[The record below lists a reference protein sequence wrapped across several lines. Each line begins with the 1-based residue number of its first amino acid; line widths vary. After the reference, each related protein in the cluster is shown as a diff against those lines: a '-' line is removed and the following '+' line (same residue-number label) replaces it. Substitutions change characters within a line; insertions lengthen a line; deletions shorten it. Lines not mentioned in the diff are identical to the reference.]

1 MEKTVFLTDM
11 TWPEVKARLP
21 RVRLAILPT
30 GSTEQHGPHLTFET
44 DIAIATE
51 LARRPTAG
59 SERIPRGRVECG
71 TRRDGESSMSMNN
84 QRPVTDEEIG
94 MRTFQIR
101 KARAVERAMERMRQ
115 GLKSEWS
122 LLSLAEVEALGWVL
136 GELWAYVARAE
147 WEDLHFSKLKTED
160 IRTIL
165 GYAREIA
172 NHDRNSVDV
181 LQDIYKVVV
190 AIS

>member
-1 MEKTVFLTDM
+1 
-11 TWPEVKARLP
+11 
-21 RVRLAILPT
+21 
-30 GSTEQHGPHLTFET
+30 
-44 DIAIATE
+44 
-51 LARRPTAG
+51 
-59 SERIPRGRVECG
+59 
-71 TRRDGESSMSMNN
+71 MSMNN

-147 WEDLHFSKLKTED
+147 WEDLHFSLLKTD
-160 IRTIL
+160 DVRTIL
-165 GYAREIA
+165 GHAREIA
-172 NHDRNSVDV
+172 NHDRNTVDV
-181 LQDIYKVVV
+181 LQDVYKVVV
-190 AIS
+190 DKG

>member
-1 MEKTVFLTDM
+1 M
-11 TWPEVKARLP
+11 
-21 RVRLAILPT
+21 
-30 GSTEQHGPHLTFET
+30 G
-44 DIAIATE
+44 
-51 LARRPTAG
+51 
-59 SERIPRGRVECG
+59 
-71 TRRDGESSMSMNN
+71 MNN
-84 QRPVTDEEIG
+84 QRPDVTDEEIG

-160 IRTIL
+160 IRGIL
-165 GYAREIA
+165 GLAREIA

-181 LQDIYKVVV
+181 LQDVYKIVI
-190 AIS
+190 AKG

>member
-1 MEKTVFLTDM
+1 
-11 TWPEVKARLP
+11 
-21 RVRLAILPT
+21 
-30 GSTEQHGPHLTFET
+30 
-44 DIAIATE
+44 
-51 LARRPTAG
+51 
-59 SERIPRGRVECG
+59 
-71 TRRDGESSMSMNN
+71 MSMNN

-115 GLKSEWS
+115 GLKTDWS

-147 WEDLHFSKLKTED
+147 WEDLHFSLLKTED
-160 IRTIL
+160 VRVIL
-165 GYAREIA
+165 GFAREIA

-181 LQDIYKVVV
+181 LQDVYKVVV
-190 AIS
+190 AKG

>member
-1 MEKTVFLTDM
+1 
-11 TWPEVKARLP
+11 
-21 RVRLAILPT
+21 
-30 GSTEQHGPHLTFET
+30 
-44 DIAIATE
+44 
-51 LARRPTAG
+51 
-59 SERIPRGRVECG
+59 
-71 TRRDGESSMSMNN
+71 MSMNN

-147 WEDLHFSKLKTED
+147 WEDLHFSKLTSADVRE
-160 IRTIL
+160 IL
-165 GYAREIA
+165 GHAREIA
-172 NHDRNSVDV
+172 NHERNTVDI
-181 LQDIYKVVV
+181 LQDIYKVVL
-190 AIS
+190 SKG

>member
-1 MEKTVFLTDM
+1 M
-11 TWPEVKARLP
+11 
-21 RVRLAILPT
+21 
-30 GSTEQHGPHLTFET
+30 G
-44 DIAIATE
+44 
-51 LARRPTAG
+51 
-59 SERIPRGRVECG
+59 
-71 TRRDGESSMSMNN
+71 MNN

-147 WEDLHFSKLKTED
+147 WEDLHFSLLKTED
-160 IRTIL
+160 VRTIL

-172 NHDRNSVDV
+172 NHERNSVDV
-181 LQDIYKVVV
+181 LQDVYKVVI
-190 AIS
+190 AKG